1 MSKVMEIKSTL
12 MKMKVGEAVRF
23 PTHKPEE
30 FVEIDRAFTG
40 KKQSWVVYVDG
51 ERKVLRKIDDVVE
64 VIQKNWNPSLKK
76 IMDEQF
82 SELEEII
89 DLGEF

>member
-12 MKMKVGEAVRF
+12 MRMRVGEAVRY
-23 PTHKPEE
+23 PTNKADR
-30 FVEIDRAFTG
+30 FVEIDRVFTG
-40 KKQSWVVYVDG
+40 KDQSWVVYVDG
-51 ERKVLRKIDDVVE
+51 ERKVMRKIDDVVE

-76 IMDEQF
+76 IMDERF

-89 DLGEF
+89 DLGEY

>member
-1 MSKVMEIKSTL
+1 MSKVMEIRSTL
-12 MKMKVGEAVRF
+12 MKMRVGEAVRF
-23 PTHKPEE
+23 PTNKPDQ
-30 FVEIDRAFTG
+30 FVEIDRVFTG

-51 ERKVLRKIDDVVE
+51 ERKVMRKIDEVVE